1 MFRSS
6 SFFDAFLNAYTQH
19 GDIALVPD
27 EIWIMILF
35 FISKYINKNAEKLRP
50 KLVKHEGIKI
60 LTVVEQVIDKEKSI
74 LMENNW
80 ENFFDEI
87 IKEIDKNTVPGTVDL
102 FACDFTTTNKLY
114 KTISTAITM
123 SSLKKFFEYHRR
135 FCVCGINNV
144 YMAG

>member
-1 MFRSS
+1 MFRTN

-60 LTVVEQVIDKEKSI
+60 LTVVEQVIDQEKSI
-74 LMENNW
+74 SM
-80 ENFFDEI
+80 
-87 IKEIDKNTVPGTVDL
+87 
-102 FACDFTTTNKLY
+102 
-114 KTISTAITM
+114 
-123 SSLKKFFEYHRR
+123 
-135 FCVCGINNV
+135 
-144 YMAG
+144 